1 MAERPPTNPI
11 TRFEHDDRRARRN
24 QFRRGSQPGQARSDY
39 DGVNVNVNVNVSN
52 VNNVNVNTVTH
63 TVSHLTTHR
72 DSFTGGIRTGHQRIR
87 TGRQRDQNR
96 VGCSGRTTRRP
107 GHGTKLSMNT
117 QLTR

>member
-1 MAERPPTNPI
+1 MAEHPPTNAI
-11 TRFEHDDRRARRN
+11 TRLEHNDRCARRH
-24 QFRRGSQPGQARSDY
+24 QFGRSSQPGQARSDY
-39 DGVNVNVNVNVSN
+39 DGVNVNVNVTVN

-72 DSFTGGIRTGHQRIR
+72 DSLHQRIR